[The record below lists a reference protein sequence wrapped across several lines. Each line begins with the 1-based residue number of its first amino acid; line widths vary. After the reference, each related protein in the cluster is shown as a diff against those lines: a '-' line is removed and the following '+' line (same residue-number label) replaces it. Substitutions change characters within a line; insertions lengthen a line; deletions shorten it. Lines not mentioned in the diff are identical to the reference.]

1 MYKHTLYILFK
12 GNPIQKVKSMG
23 IKHLAEVEVIIE
35 HAEEPRTHA
44 DICAEYYV
52 RTNTELNSSAL
63 HESLEHLLKEKKIKT
78 TKMRIRGRD
87 RTGYVRVK

>member
-1 MYKHTLYILFK
+1 
-12 GNPIQKVKSMG
+12 MG
-23 IKHLAEVEVIIE
+23 IKHLAQIEFIIK
-35 HAEEPRTHA
+35 HAEEPQTRT
-44 DICAEYYV
+44 DIGAEYYV